1 VDSVGGDGSVVVTSE
16 IVTDAAGV
24 PAARATVQDDGPG
37 MTNEE
42 LDRAFTEWYTTK
54 QEGTGLGLPIVRRL
68 VLDLGGKLRVETAPG
83 RGTRVIVELPLAA
96 DSGERSV

>member
-1 VDSVGGDGSVVVTSE
+1 
-16 IVTDAAGV
+16 
-24 PAARATVQDDGPG
+24 
-37 MTNEE
+37 
-42 LDRAFTEWYTTK
+42 
-54 QEGTGLGLPIVRRL
+54 